1 MSYQYLI
8 SSYLGH
14 WETSFLL
21 IFVVVVLSLSHVRLF
36 VTPWT
41 AAHQS
46 SLSFTISQNLLKLMS
61 IELVM
66 PSNHLILCCPFSSC
80 PQSFPASES
89 SPVSCLYA
97 SGGQSTRPSASAS
110 VFPVNIQGW
119 FPLGL
124 TILISFLS
132 KGLSRVFSSIRI
144 WNHQCFGSQLSLWS
158 NSHIHIWLLGK
169 PQLDYT
175 DLCWQCDIYAF

>member
-21 IFVVVVLSLSHVRLF
+21 IFVVVVQSLSHVRLF

-46 SLSFTISQNLLKLMS
+46 SLSFAISQNLLKLMS

-66 PSNHLILCCPFSSC
+66 
-80 PQSFPASES
+80 
-89 SPVSCLYA
+89 
-97 SGGQSTRPSASAS
+97 
-110 VFPVNIQGW
+110 
-119 FPLGL
+119 
-124 TILISFLS
+124 
-132 KGLSRVFSSIRI
+132 
-144 WNHQCFGSQLSLWS
+144 
-158 NSHIHIWLLGK
+158 
-169 PQLDYT
+169 
-175 DLCWQCDIYAF
+175 